1 MNPTIPDGAALVS
14 LAGQHS
20 RALDELGQ
28 LICAGGLTPG
38 SSLTLEQIEERC
50 GVSRSVARETV
61 RVLESMRLVVS
72 RRRVGVLVLPE
83 SEWNLFDPQVIRWLL
98 NSSDRAR
105 LLASMVE
112 LRAAVEPEAAR
123 LAALR
128 ATSQQISELIT
139 LSGQLWAAGEQNDQE
154 LFLDLDVRFHAL
166 ILALSGNAL
175 FTRLE
180 ASVGQVLVS
189 RTEHGL
195 VPDRPASVA
204 LQLHVD
210 VAGAIQRRDADAAH
224 ALMRSIL
231 STALDEIELLALTG
245 GEAEESPESRS

>member
-1 MNPTIPDGAALVS
+1 
-14 LAGQHS
+14 
-20 RALDELGQ
+20 
-28 LICAGGLTPG
+28 
-38 SSLTLEQIEERC
+38 
-50 GVSRSVARETV
+50 
-61 RVLESMRLVVS
+61 VVS

-180 ASVGQVLVS
+180 ASVGQV
-189 RTEHGL
+189 
-195 VPDRPASVA
+195 
-204 LQLHVD
+204 
-210 VAGAIQRRDADAAH
+210 
-224 ALMRSIL
+224 
-231 STALDEIELLALTG
+231 
-245 GEAEESPESRS
+245 